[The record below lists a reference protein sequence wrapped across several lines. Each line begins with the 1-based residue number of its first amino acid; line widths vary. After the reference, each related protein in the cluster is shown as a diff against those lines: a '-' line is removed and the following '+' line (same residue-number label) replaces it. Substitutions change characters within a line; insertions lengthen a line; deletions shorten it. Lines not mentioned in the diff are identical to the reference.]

1 VDADL
6 HDRPEAAEGGW
17 WESYNEAMGERQAL
31 YANLEAG
38 VTSIREYQQTFIP

>member
-1 VDADL
+1 
-6 HDRPEAAEGGW
+6 
-17 WESYNEAMGERQAL
+17 MGERQAL